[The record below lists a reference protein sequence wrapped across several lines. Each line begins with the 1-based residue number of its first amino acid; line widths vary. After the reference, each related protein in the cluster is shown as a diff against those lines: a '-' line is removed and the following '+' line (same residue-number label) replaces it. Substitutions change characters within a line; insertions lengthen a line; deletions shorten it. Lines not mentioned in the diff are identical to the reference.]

1 MNDKGISILKASYG
15 TEGNFVDVTKE
26 VNGLIRDGELDVVVS
41 AQSLGI
47 LDPAP
52 GVVKTLQIQYTING
66 GNKNL
71 DTKQDGQQVKI
82 SAPDVK
88 EKTHKGFN
96 IFSNMYTGI
105 IIFII
110 GALAIESMHVGNK
123 IFGSSIGWLFFA
135 LALLTFGQ
143 FSVFFLIP
151 ILLVTGWLLSG
162 TYQFPQ

>member
-26 VNGLIRDGELDVVVS
+26 VSGLLRDGELDVVVS

-52 GVVKTLQIQYTING
+52 GVIKTLQIQYTING

-71 DTKQDGQQVKI
+71 DTKQDGQQVKL

-96 IFSNMYTGI
+96 IFTNMYTGI

-110 GALAIESMHVGNK
+110 GALAIESMHAGTK
-123 IFGSSIGWLFFA
+123 IFGSSIGWVFFA

-143 FSVFFLIP
+143 FSLFLIP